1 MFVFRKNYFLLTI
14 ILLFTEI
21 CIAVFINDRFIRPYL
36 GDFLVVILLY
46 CFVRSFFNVP
56 VNQTAIGVLIFAFVI
71 EGLQYIQLVNI
82 LGLQDSKLAS
92 VVLGNSFSWMDMLTY
107 VLGIALVMAYEIV
120 NNFFKV
126 KNQIDQKAI

>member
-14 ILLFTEI
+14 ILLFIEI

-36 GDFLVVILLY
+36 GDFLVVILIY

-82 LGLQDSKLAS
+82 LGLQDSKLAG

>member
-14 ILLFTEI
+14 ILLFVEI

>member
-1 MFVFRKNYFLLTI
+1 M
-14 ILLFTEI
+14 
-21 CIAVFINDRFIRPYL
+21 
-36 GDFLVVILLY
+36 
-46 CFVRSFFNVP
+46 P

-82 LGLQDSKLAS
+82 LGLQDSKLAN

>member
-14 ILLFTEI
+14 ILLFIEI

-82 LGLQDSKLAS
+82 LGLQDSKLAG

>member
-71 EGLQYIQLVNI
+71 EGLQNIQLVNI
-82 LGLQDSKLAS
+82 LGLQDSKLAN

-107 VLGIALVMAYEIV
+107 VLGICFVLVCEKI
-120 NNFFKV
+120 
-126 KNQIDQKAI
+126 KNRTFQH

>member
-14 ILLFTEI
+14 ILLFVEI
-21 CIAVFINDRFIRPYL
+21 CIALFINDRFIRPYL

-82 LGLQDSKLAS
+82 LGLQDSKLAN

-107 VLGIALVMAYEIV
+107 VLGICFVLVCEKI
-120 NNFFKV
+120 
-126 KNQIDQKAI
+126 KNRTFQH

>member
-14 ILLFTEI
+14 ILLFVEI

-82 LGLQDSKLAS
+82 LGLQDSKLANL
-92 VVLGNSFSWMDMLTY
+92 VLGNSFSWMDMLTY

>member
-82 LGLQDSKLAS
+82 LGLQDSKLAG

>member
-46 CFVRSFFNVP
+46 CFVRCFFNVP
-56 VNQTAIGVLIFAFVI
+56 VNQTAIEVLIFAFVI

-107 VLGIALVMAYEIV
+107 VLGICFVLVCEKI
-120 NNFFKV
+120 
-126 KNQIDQKAI
+126 KNRTYQH

>member
-82 LGLQDSKLAS
+82 LGLQDSKLAN